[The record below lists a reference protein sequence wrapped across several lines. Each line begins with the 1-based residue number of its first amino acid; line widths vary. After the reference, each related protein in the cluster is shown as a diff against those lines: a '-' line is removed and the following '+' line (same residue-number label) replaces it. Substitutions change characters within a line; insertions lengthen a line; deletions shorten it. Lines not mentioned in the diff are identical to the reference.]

1 MKTKTT
7 IILFLLLLII
17 GCSVETKK
25 ELYPDGRVKTEL
37 RYKKGKLEGISKGF
51 YESGKLKVR
60 AYFKTGE
67 LTTATCYD
75 EKEKIIPCPKMKE
88 GSIEE
93 Q

>member
-1 MKTKTT
+1 MNTRT
-7 IILFLLLLII
+7 IIILSVLVLSL

-25 ELYPDGRVKTEL
+25 ELYPDGKVKAEM

-60 AYFKTGE
+60 AYFKAGE

-75 EKEKIIPCPKMKE
+75 ENEKMIPCPKMKE
-88 GSIEE
+88 GSIDEE
-93 Q
+93 